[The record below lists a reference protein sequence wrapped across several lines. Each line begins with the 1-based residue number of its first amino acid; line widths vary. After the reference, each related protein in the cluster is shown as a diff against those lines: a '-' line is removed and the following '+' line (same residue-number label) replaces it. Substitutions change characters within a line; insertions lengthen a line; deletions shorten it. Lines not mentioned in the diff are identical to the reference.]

1 MLTKLDAG
9 GNSLKLE
16 EVDIKM
22 LISQVVK
29 KLTPIA
35 NAKDIVIYVDNHQT
49 EFSPIL
55 LDYDKM
61 YEAIYN
67 IADNAIKYSPEG
79 GFVHI
84 DLTADNDYLTIKI
97 EDNGPGIP
105 EDERDRIFERFYRLD
120 DSRRKMAHQLEPIFQ
135 IGKEGVTD
143 AFIDGLNKALT
154 KREILKVHIL
164 ETAMLDTRD
173 TCNYVAERLGA
184 EPVQAIGN
192 KFIIYRKSDEEKYRK
207 IELPRK

>member
-1 MLTKLDAG
+1 MITGKQRA
-9 GNSLKLE
+9 
-16 EVDIKM
+16 
-22 LISQVVK
+22 
-29 KLTPIA
+29 
-35 NAKDIVIYVDNHQT
+35 
-49 EFSPIL
+49 
-55 LDYDKM
+55 
-61 YEAIYN
+61 
-67 IADNAIKYSPEG
+67 
-79 GFVHI
+79 
-84 DLTADNDYLTIKI
+84 YL
-97 EDNGPGIP
+97 
-105 EDERDRIFERFYRLD
+105 
-120 DSRRKMAHQLEPIFQ
+120 RKMAHQLEPIFQ

-154 KREILKVHIL
+154 KRVYGFLLKSEILKVHIL

>member
-1 MLTKLDAG
+1 MGMT
-9 GNSLKLE
+9 LE
-16 EVDIKM
+16 GVSEV
-22 LISQVVK
+22 SGEVGVS
-29 KLTPIA
+29 
-35 NAKDIVIYVDNHQT
+35 V
-49 EFSPIL
+49 
-55 LDYDKM
+55 
-61 YEAIYN
+61 
-67 IADNAIKYSPEG
+67 EG
-79 GFVHI
+79 
-84 DLTADNDYLTIKI
+84 
-97 EDNGPGIP
+97 E
-105 EDERDRIFERFYRLD
+105 
-120 DSRRKMAHQLEPIFQ
+120 
-135 IGKEGVTD
+135 GKEGVTD